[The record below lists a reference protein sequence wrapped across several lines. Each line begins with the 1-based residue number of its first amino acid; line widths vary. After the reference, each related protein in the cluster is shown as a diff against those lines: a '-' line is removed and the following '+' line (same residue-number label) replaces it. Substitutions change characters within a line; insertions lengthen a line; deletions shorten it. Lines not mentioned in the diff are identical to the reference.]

1 MKKFVRR
8 FIAIFTA
15 MTIAAMM
22 MITNASASYNVS
34 TINGIETVSG
44 NWRVERHR
52 TTLTT
57 YLGSFHMKDY
67 MSKDRNSKFTK
78 NKSILQ
84 VSCTNYSSTVSST
97 NGPAYAYY
105 TAYIY
110 KLGKEDT
117 VYKQITKNMKFYLKR
132 DDDTY
137 YLSELVKPASAG
149 VAISFDL
156 YYSSST
162 IANISGT
169 YKLV

>member
-8 FIAIFTA
+8 FIAIFSA

-22 MITNASASYNVS
+22 MITNASASYDVS

-57 YLGSFHMKDY
+57 YLGKFNQTDY
-67 MSKDRNSKFTK
+67 VNKEIPFSY

-84 VSCTNYSSTVSST
+84 VSCTDYSSSVSST
-97 NGPAYAYY
+97 DGSGYANYRAFIHKKGY
-105 TAYIY
+105 EDLVDTSIVGSKNFY
-110 KLGKEDT
+110 GKRT
-117 VYKQITKNMKFYLKR
+117 
-132 DDDTY
+132 DDTY
-137 YLSELVKPASAG
+137 YLAKLVEPKKYG
-149 VAISFDL
+149 VTIIFTL
-156 YYSSST
+156 RYNSST

-169 YKLV
+169 YKLI